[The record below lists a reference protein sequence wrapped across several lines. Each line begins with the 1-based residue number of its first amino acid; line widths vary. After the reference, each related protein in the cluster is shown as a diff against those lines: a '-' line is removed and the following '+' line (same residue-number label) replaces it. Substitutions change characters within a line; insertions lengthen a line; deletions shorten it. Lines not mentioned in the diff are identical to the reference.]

1 MYESVM
7 FKCEVDM
14 DFGHLEPQG
23 VLSPVWTNRNNA
35 QKVMRKQAFSKK
47 LQTSANVSRMFV
59 V

>member
-1 MYESVM
+1 M
-7 FKCEVDM
+7 FKCKVDV

-47 LQTSANVSRMFV
+47 LQMSVIVNRMFV

>member
-1 MYESVM
+1 M